1 MSFAKITSSMQQPW
15 SIVFHFSEKVQP
27 KVQPKVQLR
36 DELRAELRAEL
47 KAHPN
52 KDILP
57 TDESIDESQV
67 RTGQKSGP

>member
-15 SIVFHFSEKVQP
+15 SIVFYFSEKVQP

-36 DELRAELRAEL
+36 AELRAEL

-52 KDILP
+52 KDTLP
-57 TDESIDESQV
+57 TDEDIDESQV
-67 RTGQKSGP
+67 RTGQKSGL